1 MTVIDALNVSNIVSE
16 KEINPQ
22 SETTY
27 NIVNQFEN
35 CSNKRPHV
43 LVNSLWVFIP

>member
-16 KEINPQ
+16 KEMNPQ
-22 SETTY
+22 PKTTY

-43 LVNSLWVFIP
+43 LVYRLWVLIP